1 MRTREWMNMRRPSV
15 AGQFYAG
22 DEQSLRKQVETCFL
36 GPLGPGKIPKV
47 NPIRQNRVLGGVS
60 PHAGYVYSGMVAAH
74 LYARIAEDGFPQTFV
89 ILGPNHTGRG
99 SGMAISTEDFETPFG
114 TVKVDKDL
122 AKALRK
128 DIIDVDDEAHRFEHS
143 IEVQLP
149 FLQYF
154 RTSFKFVPICMGFQ
168 DYDSAVSVG
177 KTIRDAIKGRDV
189 VVIASTDMSH
199 YVAKDVARKKDGMAL
214 DAIKA
219 MDSKGLFRTVE
230 DQDISMCGY
239 GPVIAMMTSCA
250 GGRATLLKYATSGDV
265 TPMREVV
272 GYSAVVIEK

>member
-1 MRTREWMNMRRPSV
+1 MRAREWRNMRRPSV

-239 GPVIAMMTSCA
+239 GPVIAMMTACA